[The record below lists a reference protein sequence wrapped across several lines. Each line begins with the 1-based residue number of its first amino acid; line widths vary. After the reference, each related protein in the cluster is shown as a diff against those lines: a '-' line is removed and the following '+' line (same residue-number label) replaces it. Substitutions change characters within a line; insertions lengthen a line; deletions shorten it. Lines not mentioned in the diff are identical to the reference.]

1 MEERF
6 SRTALMIGEEALE
19 KLRSSRVAI
28 FGVGGV
34 GSFAAEAIARM
45 GVGSITLVDNDTVA
59 PSNLN
64 RQLIALHSTL
74 GRNKVDVAKE
84 RILDIN
90 PDANVDARAMF
101 YLPENADEI
110 DIASF
115 DCIVDAIDTVSAKIE
130 IIVRAD
136 RAGVPVVSSMGTG
149 NKLHPEMLELT
160 DISKTSVCP
169 LARVMRR
176 ELKSRGINHLPV
188 VYSKE
193 EPVKLFEDVFLAN
206 GKKTV
211 GSISFVPS
219 SAGLLIASKVL
230 ELLIKKCYILQ
241 VGLLQLLFLNI

>member
-6 SRTALMIGEEALE
+6 SRTALIIGESGVE
-19 KLRSSRVAI
+19 KLRSCRVAI

-45 GVGSITLVDNDTVA
+45 GVGHITLVDNDVVSE
-59 PSNLN
+59 SNLN
-64 RQLIALHSTL
+64 RQLIALNSTI
-74 GRNKVDVAKE
+74 GRNKVDIAKE

-90 PDANVDARAMF
+90 PDADVEAICKF

-110 DIASF
+110 DVSRF
-115 DCIVDAIDTVSAKIE
+115 DCIVDAIDTVSAKLELIT
-130 IIVRAD
+130 RANA
-136 RAGVPVVSSMGTG
+136 AGVNIISSMGTG
-149 NKLHPEMLELT
+149 NKLHPEMLEFT

-176 ELKSRGINHLPV
+176 ELKTRGIAHLPV

-193 EPVKLFEDVFLAN
+193 EPVPTAKDVFLPN

-230 ELLIKKCYILQ
+230 DMLLAK
-241 VGLLQLLFLNI
+241 

>member
-6 SRTALMIGEEALE
+6 SRTALIIGEEALE
-19 KLRSSRVAI
+19 KLKRSRVAV

-45 GVGSITLVDNDTVA
+45 GVGNMTLIDNDTVA

-74 GRNKVDVAKE
+74 GKNKVDVAKE

-90 PDANVDARAMF
+90 PDANVEAKAMF

-110 DIASF
+110 DISSF
-115 DCIVDAIDTVSAKIE
+115 DCIVDAIDTVSAKID
-130 IIVRAD
+130 IIVRAN

-176 ELKSRGINHLPV
+176 ELKARGINHLHV

-193 EPVKLFEDVFLAN
+193 EPVKLFEDVFLQN

-230 ELLIKKCYILQ
+230 ELLTSK
-241 VGLLQLLFLNI
+241 

>member
-110 DIASF
+110 DISSF

-149 NKLHPEMLELT
+149 NKIHPEMLELT

-193 EPVKLFEDVFLAN
+193 EPVKLFEDVFLPN

-230 ELLIKKCYILQ
+230 ELLIKK
-241 VGLLQLLFLNI
+241 

>member
-230 ELLIKKCYILQ
+230 ELLIKK
-241 VGLLQLLFLNI
+241 

>member
-1 MEERF
+1 MEEQF
-6 SRTALMIGEEALE
+6 LRTELLIGEDSLKRLAAC
-19 KLRSSRVAI
+19 RVAI

-45 GVGSITLVDNDTVA
+45 GVGHITLVDADTVA

-74 GRNKVDVAKE
+74 GEYKADVMRS

-90 PDANVDARAMF
+90 PSADVKAVKMF

-110 DIASF
+110 DVSSF
-115 DCIVDAIDTVSAKIE
+115 DCIVDAIDTVSAKLELIK
-130 IIVRAD
+130 RAK
-136 RAGVPVVSSMGTG
+136 RAGVPIISSMGTG
-149 NKLHPEMLELT
+149 NKLHPEMLEVT
-160 DISKTSVCP
+160 DIYKTSVCP

-176 ELKSRGINHLPV
+176 ELKLLGIKELTV

-193 EPVKLFEDVFLAN
+193 EPKKIDFSAPDSA

-219 SAGLLIASKVL
+219 SAGLLIASEVFRVL
-230 ELLIKKCYILQ
+230 TTK
-241 VGLLQLLFLNI
+241 

>member
-6 SRTALMIGEEALE
+6 SRTALIIGEDGVE
-19 KLRSSRVAI
+19 KLRASSVAI

-34 GSFAAEAIARM
+34 GSFVVEAVARM
-45 GVGSITLVDNDTVA
+45 GVGHITLIDNDTVA

-74 GRNKVDVAKE
+74 GKNKVDAAKE
-84 RILDIN
+84 RILDID
-90 PDANVDARAMF
+90 PEADVDARAMF

-110 DIASF
+110 DVSRF

-130 IIVRAD
+130 LIVRASK
-136 RAGVPVVSSMGTG
+136 AGVPIISSMGTG

-193 EPVKLFEDVFLAN
+193 EPIKPREDTLLPN

-219 SAGLLIASKVL
+219 CAGLLIASKVL
-230 ELLIKKCYILQ
+230 EILLNK
-241 VGLLQLLFLNI
+241 

>member
-6 SRTALMIGEEALE
+6 SRTALLLGENGVDR
-19 KLRSSRVAI
+19 LRKSRVAV

-34 GSFAAEAIARM
+34 GSFTVEALARM
-45 GVGSITLVDNDTVA
+45 GVGHITLVDPDRVA
-59 PSNLN
+59 ESNLN

-74 GRNKVDVAKE
+74 GEYKVDAAKA

-90 PDANVDARAMF
+90 PEAQVEALKLF
-101 YLPENADEI
+101 YLPENADSF
-110 DIASF
+110 DVSRF

-130 IIVRAD
+130 LIVRAKN
-136 RAGVPVVSSMGTG
+136 AGVPIVSSMGTG
-149 NKLHPEMLELT
+149 NKLRPEMLEIS

-169 LARVMRR
+169 LSRVMRR
-176 ELKSRGINHLPV
+176 ELRARGIKELTV

-193 EPVKLFEDVFLAN
+193 EAIKPREDVFLEN

-219 SAGLLIASKVL
+219 VAGLMIASKV
-230 ELLIKKCYILQ
+230 CAILTE
-241 VGLLQLLFLNI
+241 

>member
-6 SRTALMIGEEALE
+6 SRTALMIGEEAVE

-110 DIASF
+110 DISNF

-193 EPVKLFEDVFLAN
+193 EPVKLFEDAFLTN

-230 ELLIKKCYILQ
+230 ELLIKK
-241 VGLLQLLFLNI
+241 

>member
-6 SRTALMIGEEALE
+6 SRTALIIGESGVE
-19 KLRSSRVAI
+19 KLRSCRVAI

-45 GVGSITLVDNDTVA
+45 GVGHITLIDNDAVA
-59 PSNLN
+59 ESNLN
-64 RQLIALHSTL
+64 RQLIALNSTI

-90 PDANVDARAMF
+90 PDADVEAICKF

-110 DIASF
+110 DVSRF
-115 DCIVDAIDTVSAKIE
+115 DCIVDAIDTVSAKLELIT
-130 IIVRAD
+130 RANA
-136 RAGVPVVSSMGTG
+136 AGVNIISSMGTG
-149 NKLHPEMLELT
+149 NKLHPEMLEFT
-160 DISKTSVCP
+160 DISKTSICP

-176 ELKSRGINHLPV
+176 ELKARGITHLPV

-193 EPVKLFEDVFLAN
+193 EPIPTAKDVFLPN

-230 ELLIKKCYILQ
+230 DMLLAK
-241 VGLLQLLFLNI
+241 

>member
-6 SRTALMIGEEALE
+6 SRTALIIGEEALE
-19 KLRSSRVAI
+19 KLRASRVAV

-45 GVGSITLVDNDTVA
+45 GVGNITLIDNDIVA

-90 PDANVDARAMF
+90 PDAVVDARAMF

-110 DIASF
+110 DVSSF

-130 IIVRAD
+130 LIVRAS

-176 ELKSRGINHLPV
+176 ELKAHGITHLPV
-188 VYSKE
+188 VYSRE
-193 EPVKLFEDVFLAN
+193 EPVKTHEDIFLPN

-230 ELLIKKCYILQ
+230 ELLTSK
-241 VGLLQLLFLNI
+241 

>member
-110 DIASF
+110 DISSF

-193 EPVKLFEDVFLAN
+193 EPVKLFEDVFLPN

-230 ELLIKKCYILQ
+230 ELLIKK
-241 VGLLQLLFLNI
+241 

>member
-6 SRTALMIGEEALE
+6 SRTALIIGEEALE

-176 ELKSRGINHLPV
+176 ELKSRGLNHLPV

-193 EPVKLFEDVFLAN
+193 EPVKLFEDVFLPN

-230 ELLIKKCYILQ
+230 ELLIKK
-241 VGLLQLLFLNI
+241 

>member
-6 SRTALMIGEEALE
+6 SRTALIIGEEALE

-149 NKLHPEMLELT
+149 NKIHPEMLELT

-193 EPVKLFEDVFLAN
+193 EPVKLFEDVFLPN

-230 ELLIKKCYILQ
+230 ELLIKK
-241 VGLLQLLFLNI
+241 

>member
-6 SRTALMIGEEALE
+6 SRTALMIGEEAVE

-90 PDANVDARAMF
+90 PDANVDTRAMF

-110 DIASF
+110 DISSF

-193 EPVKLFEDVFLAN
+193 EPVKLFEDVFLPN

-230 ELLIKKCYILQ
+230 ELLIKK
-241 VGLLQLLFLNI
+241 

>member
-34 GSFAAEAIARM
+34 GSFVAEAIARM

-110 DIASF
+110 DISSF

-193 EPVKLFEDVFLAN
+193 EPVKLFEDVFLPN

-230 ELLIKKCYILQ
+230 ELLIKK
-241 VGLLQLLFLNI
+241 